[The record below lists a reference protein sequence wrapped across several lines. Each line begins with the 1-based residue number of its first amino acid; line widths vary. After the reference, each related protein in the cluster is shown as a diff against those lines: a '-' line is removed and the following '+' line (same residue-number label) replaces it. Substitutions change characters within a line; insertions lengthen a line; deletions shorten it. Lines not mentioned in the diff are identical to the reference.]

1 MIEKILLRRKL
12 SMLVALLIFATILFI
27 GLYPRVTGET
37 RLIGEFGEAVRQL
50 EREVNEYDRLKNIYD
65 RLKEFVELNSR
76 LPEEAVKPDREID
89 FVFKGDWE
97 KMNRLISELV
107 NSRKHRVELLV
118 IENDLSLPFMLITTE
133 NEVTMKLKF
142 SEMMER

>member
-1 MIEKILLRRKL
+1 MMEKILLRRKP
-12 SMLVALLIFATILFI
+12 SMLVALLIFAIILFV
-27 GLYPRVTGET
+27 GLHPRVTKET
-37 RLIGEFGEAVRQL
+37 RLIEEFEEAVKQL
-50 EREVNEYDRLKNIYD
+50 EREVNEYDRLKSIYNG
-65 RLKEFVELNSR
+65 LKEFVVLNSWS
-76 LPEEAVKPDREID
+76 PEEEVKPDREID
-89 FVFKGDWE
+89 FVFKGDWK

-133 NEVTMKLKF
+133 NEITMKLKF